1 MDIAVFVIA
10 TSLVITFIAATS
22 LIINLFEKIKYLEN
36 RNAGLKAELNS
47 TLTELISFKT
57 LHSYKDKKWKSV

>member
-1 MDIAVFVIA
+1 MDIAVFVLA

-36 RNAGLKAELNS
+36 RNAGLKAELESNI
-47 TLTELISFKT
+47 TELYVLKNIYKYS
-57 LHSYKDKKWKSV
+57 KDKKWSN